1 MINVHDFIAV
11 VFLLLQF
18 FISGCLLSFLLSEK
32 TDNEDSSLIPKY
44 LIYGIFLNV
53 SILQFW
59 HLFFSVNVI
68 ITFIIHLAQICF
80 IINYKKSKKYFE
92 ILKSF
97 SFLTWFCFFLFI
109 LWITNL
115 AGGVAHLAPHDS
127 GLYHLPIINWVSSYK
142 IIKGLANLSFDYGI
156 NSNLFLLISST
167 KSYPNFYSFLWCFNA
182 IFLCSG
188 FLSFFCLPL
197 NYLLKNK
204 FYNREI
210 IFRLILNIPLIHAIY
225 FYYPGTHTDLPVFI
239 VGSILGIE
247 FFKQLHDNKNSNFFI
262 PVLIFIGISIKIS
275 FLLFGFSAFVI
286 YLYLMRKRATTFSR
300 LKFPKLFY
308 LVIFSSAIWLVRG
321 VILSG
326 YLFLPISSFSF
337 PVPWKVNKEIIDKMQ
352 SDVTSYG
359 IPKHEKNAYFL
370 SILKDFE
377 IYKVRLLT
385 QHRRVELLYP
395 MLFGFVAFLYCLI
408 SRKKINYIIFIPIVA
423 QLFLWLYV
431 PKNRYSWFA
440 SWWFCAHF
448 SSFMLNKNMIKK
460 LNSFTPFLVIIISFS
475 FHQIDRLGI
484 VQPLFRERVKKEI
497 PVIKLNEFNTDSGI
511 KLFSPEKSDDRCYDL
526 DLFCTPYPRRGL
538 TLFDPNDVSKGF
550 FVKTYKKN

>member
-1 MINVHDFIAV
+1 MINIHDFITV
-11 VFLLLQF
+11 VFLLIQF

-32 TDNEDSSLIPKY
+32 IDKKDSSLIPKY

-68 ITFIIHLAQICF
+68 ITFIIHFAQIYF
-80 IINYKKSKKYFE
+80 VINYKKSKKYFE

-97 SFLTWFCFFLFI
+97 SFLTWFCFLLFI

-127 GLYHLPIINWVSSYK
+127 GLYHLPIINWISNYK

-167 KSYPNFYSFLWCFNA
+167 KSYPNFYSFLWCFNG

-188 FLSFFCLPL
+188 FLSFFCVPL
-197 NYLLKNK
+197 NSLIKNEC
-204 FYNREI
+204 YHREI
-210 IFRLILNIPLIHAIY
+210 IFRLILNIPLIHVVY

-239 VGSILGIE
+239 IGSTLGIE
-247 FFKQLHDNKNSNFFI
+247 FFKQLHDKKNSNFFI

-275 FLLFGFSAFVI
+275 FLLFGFSAFI
-286 YLYLMRKRATTFSR
+286 IFLYLIRKKATTFSK
-300 LKFPKLFY
+300 LKFPNLFY
-308 LVIFSSAIWLVRG
+308 LVIFSSVIWFIRG

-326 YLFLPISSFSF
+326 YLLLPISSFSF
-337 PVPWKVNKEIIDKMQ
+337 PVPWKVDKEIIDRVQ
-352 SDVTSYG
+352 SNVINYG
-359 IPKHEKNAYFL
+359 IPKHEKNTHFL
-370 SILKDFE
+370 SRLKDFE
-377 IYKVRLLT
+377 IYKIRLLT
-385 QHRRVELLYP
+385 QHRRVEMFYP
-395 MLFGFVAFLYCLI
+395 LLFGLFAFFYCLI

-423 QLFLWLYV
+423 QLFLWLYI
-431 PKNRYSWFA
+431 PKNRYSSFA

-448 SSFMLNKNMIKK
+448 SSFILDKKKVKK
-460 LNSFTPFLVIIISFS
+460 LNSLIPFLVIIISFS

-484 VQPLFRERVKKEI
+484 VQPLFREGVKKEI
-497 PVIKLNEFNTDSGI
+497 PSPKLNEFKTDSGI
-511 KLFSPEKSDDRCYDL
+511 KLFSPDKPDDRCYDL
-526 DLFCTPYPRRGL
+526 ELFCTPYPQRGL
-538 TLFDPNDVSKGF
+538 TLFDPDDISKGF
-550 FVKTYKKN
+550 FVKK